1 MNTSGHL
8 KKLHE
13 QVTRRLL
20 SSWEVLRETREKT
33 DLDSQLEVE
42 DDVYLLPQRLPTRET
57 TRRLDNDKVVLSLI
71 PDSAG

>member
-8 KKLHE
+8 RRLHE
-13 QVTRRLL
+13 QVTRRIP
-20 SSWEVLRETREKT
+20 SAWAMSRENREKL
-33 DLDSQLEVE
+33 DLDPQLEVE
-42 DDVYLLPQRLPTRET
+42 DDVYLVLQRLPTRET